1 MVGGADRFAEIV
13 LLPLFT
19 QVPTKYGILR
29 SSIVHSLRTAQI
41 HRQFIAIHKVKGE
54 RAKTRKEEYKKEQP
68 VYFLLRGGERRWPK
82 RGTDRS
88 ILFRVDVGKGENN
101 AKEKGKRE
109 WDGEQSSC

>member
-1 MVGGADRFAEIV
+1 
-13 LLPLFT
+13 
-19 QVPTKYGILR
+19 
-29 SSIVHSLRTAQI
+29 
-41 HRQFIAIHKVKGE
+41 VKGE

-82 RGTDRS
+82 RGTDLS